1 MAEKNFWDELMSN
14 LGSAFGQQARGG
26 VGGGGISKPTKKAT
40 AMGRSNRGGGQTFKG
55 ASKMKDS
62 MDGIVKN
69 LDTVRRST
77 IPREPEGGGVME
89 ELMKRMSFEDALRQ
103 AEGLIGGGGGGTD
116 YSAIENTLR
125 KNTGEADARLEA
137 MYRQLRGSIDQDAPQ
152 IAATHDEAISGV
164 NAATDAGVSNINNA
178 YNSTRDEQT
187 RQLQALGIGDAAA
200 VLAQNGNAAAD
211 QAGAVT
217 GLETNRG
224 ANVNQLTANKA
235 AAQTYNTNIGNAAGL
250 EGNLQ
255 RAALQ
260 QGLADRLAEMQ
271 TQRSAEQDNSRQE
284 QLALAMQLYDR
295 NGSEVNAQRE
305 GLNEQQNAYQDFIMQ
320 QQQDAA
326 KNASRQSSTQNKTYM
341 ALLKLYD
348 GDAAK
353 AEAMFKSMLDSGR
366 T

>member
-1 MAEKNFWDELMSN
+1 MANFWEELMGN
-14 LGSAFGQQARGG
+14 LGSAFGAQASGGGGGG
-26 VGGGGISKPTKKAT
+26 VGGARKAVNNKPRA
-40 AMGRSNRGGGQTFKG
+40 NRGGKSFTQNNNK
-55 ASKMKDS
+55 KMGDT
-62 MDGIVKN
+62 MNGILGN
-69 LDTVRRST
+69 LDKVRQST
-77 IPREPEGGGVME
+77 MPREQEADPVQ
-89 ELMKRMSFEDALRQ
+89 ELMRRMSFEDALRQ

-125 KNTGEADARLEA
+125 KNTGEADSRLEA

-152 IAATHDEAISGV
+152 IAATHDQAISGV

-178 YNSTRDEQT
+178 YNSTREEQT
-187 RQLQALGIGDAAA
+187 RQLAALGIGDAAA

-224 ANVNQLTANKA
+224 ANVNQLQSNKA

-260 QGLADRLAEMQ
+260 QGLADKLAEIS
-271 TQRSAEQDNSRQE
+271 TAKSAERDNSRQD
-284 QLALAMQLYDR
+284 QISLAMQLMDR
-295 NGSEVNAQRE
+295 NNSAADSERE
-305 GLNEQQNAYQDFIMQ
+305 AIGEQQNAYQEYIMQ
-320 QQQDAA
+320 QQQDAQ

-353 AEAMFKSMLDSGR
+353 AEAMFKSMLESGR